1 MIRLFSSSVSS
12 MQASDWYRLITLAG
26 ILLYIPGLGIDVME
40 IDAAQYAAMSMEMHQ
55 SGQYLQIYE
64 QGRDYLDKPPLLFWL
79 SSFFIAIVGNTPWAY
94 KLPSFIFSLL
104 AIYSVWRFSRIYWS
118 RETAWLSAM
127 VLTLSQGMFIMNN
140 DVRTDNLLMGSVLFA
155 LWMLAEIDHRSK
167 AGTGY
172 YLGAG
177 LGIGLAML
185 AKGPLGLV
193 IPALG
198 FGPYWLFRK
207 EWRKILNLRW
217 IITLAG
223 IGILL
228 APMMWGLYAQFD
240 AQPDKIVHGR
250 QGVSGLRFFFWE
262 QSFGRITGESSWKN
276 DSGPFF
282 FIHTYLWAFFPWV
295 IWLIPAL
302 FKTVPSFARP
312 GGAML
317 WAWGLTFLA
326 LSASRFKLPHYIYIT
341 LPFASVLIAGWY
353 ASISIPPKWMRVTG
367 WAILAVSMILTVA
380 ICVLV
385 FPPGPL
391 GLALLLVCAAGIIV
405 FMIYSPVTDVVK
417 PLLPI
422 AFSVLLVNAVLSL
435 HFYPALLRFQ
445 GGTQATLYYLSQKAD
460 NDQLYITG
468 QRRSCAHFHHGAVL
482 PVFSDQK
489 APENGYIWVMVNRN
503 DLPMQS
509 LENRNAEQVAAFP
522 DFPVSLL
529 NLRFLN
535 QKTHHETLDT
545 TFLFKISH

>member
-1 MIRLFSSSVSS
+1 MIRHFSSSMSS
-12 MQASDWYRLITLAG
+12 MQAADGYRLITLAG

-79 SSFFIAIVGNTPWAY
+79 SSFFISIFGNTPWAY

-104 AIYSVWRFSRIYWS
+104 AVYSVWQFSRIYRN

-140 DVRTDNLLMGSVLFA
+140 DVRTDNLLMGAVSFS
-155 LWMLAEIDHRSK
+155 LWMLAEIDQRSK
-167 AGTGY
+167 AGAGY
-172 YLGAG
+172 YLGVG

-198 FGPYWLFRK
+198 FGPYWLIRK
-207 EWRKILNLRW
+207 DWRKIFNLRW

-223 IGILL
+223 IVLLL
-228 APMMWGLYAQFD
+228 APMLWGLYLQFD
-240 AQPDKIVHGR
+240 AQPDKMVHGR

-282 FIHTYLWAFFPWV
+282 FLHTYLWAFFPWV

-302 FKTVPSFARP
+302 FKTISSFARP
-312 GGAML
+312 GSAML

-326 LSASRFKLPHYIYIT
+326 LSASRFKLPHYIYVT
-341 LPFASVLIAGWY
+341 LPFASVLMAGWY
-353 ASISIPPKWMRVTG
+353 SSISIPSKWMRVSA
-367 WAILAVSMILTVA
+367 WLILGLSIFLCTV
-380 ICVLV
+380 ICVQV
-385 FPPGPL
+385 FPSGPL
-391 GLALLLVCAAGIIV
+391 GLAFLFAGIVGIIFFV
-405 FMIYSPVTDVVK
+405 IYLPVMDVLK
-417 PLLPI
+417 PILPI
-422 AFSVLLVNAVLSL
+422 AFAVLLVNAVLSL
-435 HFYPALLRFQ
+435 HFYPSLLRFQ
-445 GGTQATLYYLSQKAD
+445 GGSQATHYYLSHKD
-460 NDQLYITG
+460 DHDQLYITG
-468 QRRSCAHFHHGAVL
+468 QRRSCAHFHHGGVL
-482 PVFSDQK
+482 PVYSKQIN
-489 APENGYIWVMVNRN
+489 PEKGYIWVMVNRS
-503 DLPMQS
+503 DLPVPG
-509 LENRNAEQVAAFP
+509 LENENAEQIAAFP

-535 QKTHHETLDT
+535 HDTRHETLDT
-545 TFLFKISH
+545 TFLFKIRH

>member
-1 MIRLFSSSVSS
+1 MIRHFSSSISS
-12 MQASDWYRLITLAG
+12 MQAADWYRLITLAG

-79 SSFFIAIVGNTPWAY
+79 SSFFISIFGNTPWAY

-104 AIYSVWRFSRIYWS
+104 AIYSVWRFSRIYWN
-118 RETAWLSAM
+118 RETAWFSAM

-140 DVRTDNLLMGSVLFA
+140 DVRTDNLLMGSVSFA
-155 LWMLAEIDHRSK
+155 LWMLAEIDQRSK
-167 AGTGY
+167 AGAGY
-172 YLGAG
+172 YLGTG
-177 LGIGLAML
+177 IGIGLAML

-198 FGPYWLFRK
+198 FGPYWLIRK
-207 EWRKILNLRW
+207 DWRKIFNLRW
-217 IITLAG
+217 IISLVG
-223 IGILL
+223 IIILL
-228 APMMWGLYAQFD
+228 APMLWGLYMQFD

-282 FIHTYLWAFFPWV
+282 FLHTYLWAFFPWV
-295 IWLIPAL
+295 IWLVPAL
-302 FKTVPSFARP
+302 IKAVPSYSRP

-326 LSASRFKLPHYIYIT
+326 LSASRFKLPHYIYVT
-341 LPFASVLIAGWY
+341 LPFASVLIGRWY
-353 ASISIPPKWMRVTG
+353 ASTPIAPKWVRLTG
-367 WAILAVSMILTVA
+367 WATLVLAIILIAG
-380 ICVLV
+380 ICIMV
-385 FPPGPL
+385 FPLNTLAITLLFL
-391 GLALLLVCAAGIIV
+391 GIGGIMALLISMPTIQR
-405 FMIYSPVTDVVK
+405 VK
-417 PLLPI
+417 PLLPMTI
-422 AFSVLLVNAVLSL
+422 AVLLVNSVLNL
-435 HFYPALLRFQ
+435 HFYPELLRFQ
-445 GGTQATLYYLSQKAD
+445 GGTQATLYYKSLKGK

-468 QRRSCAHFHHGAVL
+468 HRRSCAHFHHGAVL

-489 APENGYIWVMVNRN
+489 KPENGYIWVMVNRT
-503 DLPMQS
+503 DLPMPS
-509 LENRNAEQVAAFP
+509 LENRNAEQVAAFS

-535 QKTHHETLDT
+535 QKTRHEALDT
-545 TFLFKISH
+545 TFLFKIRR